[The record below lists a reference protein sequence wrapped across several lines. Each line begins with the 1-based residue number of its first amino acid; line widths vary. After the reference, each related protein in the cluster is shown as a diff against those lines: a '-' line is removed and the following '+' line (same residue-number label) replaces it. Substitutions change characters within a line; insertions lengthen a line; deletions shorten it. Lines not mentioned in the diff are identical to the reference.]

1 MKGMLVAGFIL
12 LSVVGFLVF
21 FTAVRHDITRR
32 AGARASDV
40 KRLRAQLAEA
50 VQVIAAVKIKVD
62 DIGDLNPILAGAVR
76 PLVDDYLI
84 TNGSKVK

>member
-1 MKGMLVAGFIL
+1 MLVAGFII
-12 LSVVGFLVF
+12 LSVVGFTVF
-21 FTAVRHDITRR
+21 FMAVRHDITRR
-32 AGARASDV
+32 AGVRTSDN

-50 VQVIAAVKIKVD
+50 VKVITAVKTKVD